1 MASPI
6 PPPVPDHSTHVI
18 DAHEMQQRNGF
29 QKLNSF
35 QNQPESQNQGVY
47 TPQNNQTYYNA
58 PSGQQYGP
66 SYGGQPYYYGTPPPT
81 GQHYPL
87 LTAQQQTT
95 LPNGYDRHP
104 LLRLLIGPIST
115 PVFTY
120 LSGIAMAAMLIYE
133 FVTMH
138 NLTGEVIATNP
149 FNVMIGPSFQ
159 VLVNIGARFTPCI
172 RSVPSFPPSTLIAD
186 CYGSVKDTCT
196 VESLCGY
203 GGFPD
208 NIPNQSFRLIVPIFM
223 HAGVVHFLMNML
235 THCRLGADLERTLG
249 TPRYVLLY
257 MASGIY
263 GFVLSAMLSQNMSAS
278 TGCSGALFGLIG
290 YMFIDIMVNWKFLP
304 FPMRDLM
311 GLLISTIISL
321 VLGLLP
327 GLDNFAHVGGFA
339 IGILM
344 GMVVAPMRPMPTPT
358 IKALTWVM
366 RVVALAGLVVLFAVS
381 IHQFYAVYDTT
392 KICPNCKYFSCLPVR
407 DWCDR

>member
-1 MASPI
+1 
-6 PPPVPDHSTHVI
+6 
-18 DAHEMQQRNGF
+18 MQQRNGF
-29 QKLNSF
+29 QKLDSV
-35 QNQPESQNQGVY
+35 QNTPSSTPEPHNRGY
-47 TPQNNQTYYNA
+47 YPPQNNYYA
-58 PSGQQYGP
+58 PPPGQPYGGQP
-66 SYGGQPYYYGTPPPT
+66 YGGQPYYYGTPPT

-87 LTAQQQTT
+87 LPPQQQVI

-115 PVFTY
+115 PIFSY

-133 FVTMH
+133 FITMH
-138 NLTGEVIATNP
+138 NLTGEVIETNP

-172 RSVPSFPPSTLIAD
+172 RSVPSFPSSTLISD
-186 CYGSVKDTCT
+186 CYKSSTDTCT
-196 VESLCGY
+196 VEALCGY

-208 NIPNQSFRLIVPIFM
+208 DIPNQSFRLILPIFM
-223 HAGVVHFLMNML
+223 HAGIVHFLMNML
-235 THCRLGADLERTLG
+235 THLRLGVDLERALG

-304 FPMRDLM
+304 YPMRDLM
-311 GLLISTIISL
+311 GLLVSTIISL

-327 GLDNFAHVGGFA
+327 GLDNFAHIGKTVMSSLTFKNDIYIRWFCCWYTYGNGCCTNAPNGHTWSKDNDMDYACCGFVRVGS
-339 IGILM
+339 L
-344 GMVVAPMRPMPTPT
+344 
-358 IKALTWVM
+358 
-366 RVVALAGLVVLFAVS
+366 
-381 IHQFYAVYDTT
+381 
-392 KICPNCKYFSCLPVR
+392 ICCLYT
-407 DWCDR
+407 